1 MARYAIEVPPGDETQ
16 ERPNTTNLENAID
29 QSSTFCRWCR
39 ERDRH
44 RGERLRIRKNRR
56 DVIAVA
62 ATMSRH
68 VSCAWEPI
76 SAGQEFGGFENRSAY
91 VVQRSS

>member
-16 ERPNTTNLENAID
+16 ERPNTTNFENAIH
-29 QSSTFCRWCR
+29 QSSIFAGGV
-39 ERDRH
+39 ENEI
-44 RGERLRIRKNRR
+44 GIVVSGFEENRR